1 MALDG
6 IVQIKFGICNLERL
20 HKMGNLI
27 SNKILKSIPKLYFKN
42 WTKAGLEFLAKNYK
56 DYHQ

>member
-6 IVQIKFGICNLERL
+6 MVLTKCGIYHLERL
-20 HKMGNLI
+20 LNMGNLI